1 MWHCVCRFI
10 RSPKLKGELR
20 MSQPNNPTGMYKCSA
35 CGETFES
42 QIELWEHEKDC
53 QERADQATAGPK
65 K

>member
-1 MWHCVCRFI
+1 
-10 RSPKLKGELR
+10 
-20 MSQPNNPTGMYKCSA
+20 MSQPNNTTGMYKCSA

-53 QERADQATAGPK
+53 QQRSDQATAGPK